1 MPRVR
6 IKNKELCMSE
16 SVRVVHHS
24 MNEAIVYLGPP
35 KEDNS
40 KNFCFGIGIVKKIE
54 KGENF
59 DIVKMDFGRGTY
71 WRDIVVRMNHA
82 RRQIYTLKVGQLAW
96 FFGFMKVYRQEGK
109 RKAYFFARG
118 FQGWY
123 VPKNMDIKKLD
134 PNEVEELTKENE
146 SKIDFIDELLKG
158 EDY

>member
-1 MPRVR
+1 MSTIRMGSKEFTMSEIVR
-6 IKNKELCMSE
+6 IT
-16 SVRVVHHS
+16 HHS
-24 MNEAIVYLGPP
+24 LNEALLFLGPP
-35 KEDNS
+35 KEDKE
-40 KNFCFGIGIVKKIE
+40 KNFCIGVGIVKKIE

-59 DIVKMDFGRGTY
+59 DLVKMDFGRGY

-96 FFGFMKVYRQEGK
+96 FFGFMKVYLKDKK

-146 SKIDFIDELLKG
+146 SKLDFIDELLKG
-158 EDY
+158 DIY